1 MHKYHLRD
9 FRDILFRG
17 FDLKLSEP
25 TMLIINEL
33 ATQVGSPTYIKTP
46 VFPKKE
52 TSSASASHFGGS
64 PERYGGGGGG
74 GGGRSGGGSRDHNNS
89 GRQQQQRYSH
99 RPSGMGGGGGRPAEG
114 VLDEDWESLRSFHAT
129 QLEKKKGIGSQI
141 DILRSYLNKMTDKNG
156 AELTGKIVQLMD
168 TLLVDQV
175 SEEDMGVVANAIFDI
190 ASTNRF
196 YSKLY
201 AELFCELVTR
211 YEVMRRVFEN
221 CVATFLQ
228 VFDRI
233 ESGDPE
239 KNYDLYCDINK
250 KNEKRKSLSAFFVN
264 LTLRGLI
271 PRETLLEIVWN
282 LLRQVFAMMAMPD
295 KKNEVDEITENL
307 ALLCAQSFVMDS
319 PEERVNGMCVRMAL
333 DTLSKSKTKTFPSLS
348 NKSIFKYMDMMGV

>member
-1 MHKYHLRD
+1 
-9 FRDILFRG
+9 
-17 FDLKLSEP
+17 
-25 TMLIINEL
+25 
-33 ATQVGSPTYIKTP
+33 
-46 VFPKKE
+46 
-52 TSSASASHFGGS
+52 
-64 PERYGGGGGG
+64 
-74 GGGRSGGGSRDHNNS
+74 
-89 GRQQQQRYSH
+89 
-99 RPSGMGGGGGRPAEG
+99 
-114 VLDEDWESLRSFHAT
+114 
-129 QLEKKKGIGSQI
+129 
-141 DILRSYLNKMTDKNG
+141 
-156 AELTGKIVQLMD
+156 MD
-168 TLLVDQV
+168 ALLVEQV
-175 SEEDMGVVANAIFDI
+175 SEEDMSIVANAIFDI

-228 VFDRI
+228 VFDCI

-282 LLRQVFAMMAMPD
+282 LLRQVFAMMVMPD

-307 ALLCAQSFVMDS
+307 ALLCAQPFVMDS
-319 PEERVNGMCVRMAL
+319 TEERVNGMRVRTAL
-333 DTLSKSKTKTFPSLS
+333 ETLSKSKTKTFPSLS